1 MLINLDGEGCLFDKE
16 GNPVKGLSVMGG
28 VIDFFQPARAKKVL
42 EFCDNA
48 VGGEPID
55 IWVEGGHN
63 KLSANFKNYAVFK
76 QADIA
81 VMREDVNALY
91 YDYLTLFLQMITLDK
106 SSQKYA
112 DIKKPCA
119 QS

>member
-55 IWVEGGHN
+55 IWVEGGQQAVGQFS
-63 KLSANFKNYAVFK
+63 KTTPFLS
-76 QADIA
+76 
-81 VMREDVNALY
+81 
-91 YDYLTLFLQMITLDK
+91 
-106 SSQKYA
+106 
-112 DIKKPCA
+112 KPT
-119 QS
+119 SP